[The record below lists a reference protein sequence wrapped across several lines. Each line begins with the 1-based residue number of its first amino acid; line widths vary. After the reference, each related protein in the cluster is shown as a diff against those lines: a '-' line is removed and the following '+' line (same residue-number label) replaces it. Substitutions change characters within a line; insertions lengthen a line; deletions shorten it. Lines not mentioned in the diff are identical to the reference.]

1 MAKKIM
7 VDGNTAAAQI
17 AFACSEVAA
26 IYPITPSS
34 PMAETCDELASACK
48 TNIWGTVPSIVEMES
63 EGGAAGAVHG
73 SLTTGS
79 LTTTFTASQGLLLM
93 IPNMYKIAGELCPTV
108 FHVSA
113 RSLACQGLCIFG
125 DQGDVMACRQ
135 TGFAMLCSNS
145 VQEAHDMA
153 MVAHA
158 STLEAKVPFMHFFDG
173 FRTSHEVQKIEEIPT
188 DVIRE
193 MIDDKYVEDFRKRA
207 LDPEHPTMRGTAQ
220 NPDINFQGR
229 ESCEKYYQATPAIVQ
244 KYMDKLAKLTG
255 RAYKLYDYVGAP
267 DAEYV
272 AIAMGSGCD
281 TLHETV
287 DALVKEGKKVG
298 LVKVHL
304 YRPFSMKDF
313 VQAIPATVKV
323 ITVLDRTKEPGAIG
337 DPLYL
342 DACAAIGQAK
352 QQGLVTF
359 AYPKILAGRYGIGS
373 KDFTPNMCANIY
385 ANMASAQPK
394 DRFVVGIVDDGTPT
408 AQYILGDE
416 SFVVPKGD
424 RKECM
429 FWGLGADGTVGAN
442 KNSIKIIG
450 NYTEN
455 YAQGYFE
462 YDSKKSGGVTI
473 SHLRFGSD
481 MIRSP
486 YFINTADFT
495 ACHCFPY
502 LEKYDMLKAAKPG
515 SVFLLAS
522 PYSAAEIWDH
532 MPDEVEQTIIDKK
545 IKFYVINAA
554 KIALENGMGTRTNTV
569 LQTAFFKLSG
579 ITLKK
584 ADGTVLDPIQ
594 VLKDYAEKAYAKK
607 GMDVVEMN
615 WKCIEAAANAIE
627 EVKYPATVAGKAK
640 MPATVAAEAPDFI
653 KNVTA
658 KMIAQKGNELP
669 VSAIPDDGTWPT
681 ATTQWEKRN
690 VAAFIPQWDPTACI
704 QCANCTAICSHAAIR
719 IKVYNESALAGAPA
733 AFKSADAKTP
743 KIKAL
748 GAKVTVQVAP
758 EDCMGCELCVVQC
771 PMSKPKAVKQ
781 ADGSVKMEP
790 NPKPALKMV
799 PQIPLRQQ
807 EAANWKH
814 FLSIPDVDP
823 AKLDTKILLDVQLKR
838 PLFEFSGACAGCGE
852 TPYVK
857 LLTQLC
863 GDRLLIANATG
874 CSSIYGGNLPTTPYC
889 QRADGRGPAW
899 SNSLFED
906 NAQFGMGMRVSSD
919 KLQAYAFELVAKA
932 LANEK
937 TPAEMKACLEKIQK
951 VDQFDTKG
959 AGVEEM
965 RALVAELK
973 GYCAAGKAAGCSTCA
988 QLLAVADNLVRKSV
1002 WVLGGDG
1009 WAYDIGYGGLDHVL
1023 ASGKN
1028 IKILVMDTEVYS
1040 NTGGQASKATPTGA
1054 IAKFAA
1060 SGKVQSKKNL
1070 GLMQMQYKNVYI
1082 AYVSMGTNPA
1092 ATVKAFNEAEN
1103 YNGPALII
1111 AYAHCIEQ
1119 GLATKTGPAHQKAA
1133 VESVHFP
1140 LWRYNPEAA
1149 GKKITIDSQDKSDTV
1164 SFAKNAVSKELGENR
1179 FKQLIK
1185 KVGEEKAMAML
1196 QKSEEGF
1203 KENYQLIKKLAE
1215 IS

>member
-34 PMAETCDELASACK
+34 PMAETCDELAAHAK
-48 TNIWGTVPSIVEMES
+48 TNIWGTIPSIVEMES

-93 IPNMYKIAGELCPTV
+93 IPNMYKIAGELVPAV

-158 STLEAKVPFMHFFDG
+158 STLEAKVPFLHFFDG
-173 FRTSHEVQKIEEIPT
+173 FRTSHEVQKIDEIPQ
-188 DVIRE
+188 DVIRQ
-193 MIDDKYVEDFRKRA
+193 MINDDYVADFRARA
-207 LDPEHPTMRGTAQ
+207 LNPEHPTMRGTAQ

-229 ESCEKYYQATPAIVQ
+229 ESSNKYYEATPAIVQ
-244 KYMDKLAKLTG
+244 KYMDKLAELTG

-267 DAEYV
+267 DAEYITV
-272 AIAMGSGCD
+272 AMGSGCE

-298 LVKVHL
+298 LLKVHL

-313 VQAIPATVKV
+313 VKAIPASVKC

-342 DACAAIGQAK
+342 DVCAAIGQ
-352 QQGLVTF
+352 GLQDGVISF
-359 AYPKILAGRYGIGS
+359 KYPKILAGRYGIGS
-373 KDFTPNMCANIY
+373 KDFTPQLCKAIYDNMLKDKPMDHY
-385 ANMASAQPK
+385 AA
-394 DRFVVGIVDDGTPT
+394 GIVDDITGRYLL
-408 AQYILGDE
+408 ADD
-416 SFVVPKGD
+416 SFVVPTGD

-450 NYTEN
+450 NYTDN

-462 YDSKKSGGVTI
+462 YDSKKSGGLTI

-481 MIRSP
+481 VIRSP
-486 YFINTADFT
+486 YFCNKADFT

-502 LEKYDMLKAAKPG
+502 LEKYDMLKAAKKG
-515 SVFLLAS
+515 STFLLAS

-532 MPDEVEQTIIDKK
+532 MPDEVEQAIIDKQL
-545 IKFYVINAA
+545 KFFVINAA

-579 ITLKK
+579 ILPE
-584 ADGTVLDPIQ
+584 AEAIQ
-594 VLKDYAEKAYAKK
+594 KLKDYAEKSYAKK
-607 GMDVVEMN
+607 GMDVVEKN
-615 WKCIEAAANAIE
+615 WKCIDAAASAIE
-627 EVKYPATVAGKAK
+627 EVKYPAAPAGKLRQ
-640 MPATVAAEAPDFI
+640 PAAVAAEAPEFI
-653 KNVTA
+653 QKVTA
-658 KMIAQKGNELP
+658 KMIAQKGNDLP

-690 VAAFIPQWDPTACI
+690 VAAFIPQWDPSACI
-704 QCANCTAICSHAAIR
+704 QCGQCSAICSHAAIR
-719 IKVYNESALAGAPA
+719 MKVYGAGELANAPET
-733 AFKSADAKTP
+733 FKSADAKTP
-743 KIKAL
+743 KLKAL
-748 GAKVTVQVAP
+748 GEKVTVQVAP
-758 EDCMGCELCVVQC
+758 EDCMGCELCVVKC
-771 PMSKPKAVKQ
+771 PMAAK
-781 ADGSVKMEP
+781 G
-790 NPKPALKMV
+790 ALKMV
-799 PQIPLRQQ
+799 EQIPLRQS
-807 EAANWKH
+807 EAANWKF
-814 FLSIPDVDP
+814 FLDLPEVDP
-823 AKLDTKILLDVQLKR
+823 AKLDTKLLLDSQLKR

-857 LLTQLC
+857 LLTQIC
-863 GDRLLIANATG
+863 GDRLLIANATD

-889 QRADGRGPAW
+889 QRKDGKGPAW

-906 NAQFGMGMRVSSD
+906 NAQFGLGMRVSSD
-919 KLQAYAFELVAKA
+919 KLMQYAFELVDKV

-937 TPAEMKACLEKIQK
+937 APAEVKAVCEKIK
-951 VDQFDTKG
+951 SIDQFDEKG
-959 AGVEEM
+959 QGVEAM
-965 RALVAELK
+965 RAAVAELK
-973 GYCAAGKAAGCSTCA
+973 KLIGGCSCGCPTA
-988 QLLAVADNLVRKSV
+988 KALLAVADNLVRKSV
-1002 WVLGGDG
+1002 WILGGDG

-1040 NTGGQASKATPTGA
+1040 NTGGQASKSTPTGA

-1060 SGKVQSKKNL
+1060 AGKVQAKKNL
-1070 GLMQMQYKNVYI
+1070 GLMQMQYKNVYV
-1082 AYVSMGTNPA
+1082 AYVSMGANPA

-1103 YNGPALII
+1103 YDGPALII

-1119 GLATKTGPAHQKAA
+1119 GLATKTGPAHQQAA
-1133 VESVHFP
+1133 VDSVHFP
-1140 LWRYNPEAA
+1140 LWRYNPTLAE
-1149 GKKITIDSQDKSDTV
+1149 KKLTIDSADKSDKV
-1164 SFAKNAVSKELGENR
+1164 SFADAALSKELGENR
-1179 FKQLIK
+1179 FKQLVKIL
-1185 KVGEEKAMAML
+1185 GEENARAML
-1196 QKSEEGF
+1196 KKAEDGF
-1203 KENYQLIKKLAE
+1203 KDNYALLKKLSE
-1215 IS
+1215 M

>member
-34 PMAETCDELASACK
+34 PMAETCDELASMCK
-48 TNIWGTVPSIVEMES
+48 TNIWGSIPSIVEMES

-73 SLTTGS
+73 ALTTGS

-93 IPNMYKIAGELCPTV
+93 IPNMYKIAGELTPSV

-113 RSLACQGLCIFG
+113 RSLASNSLCIFG

-135 TGFAMLCSNS
+135 TGFAMLASNS

-158 STLEAKVPFMHFFDG
+158 ATLKSKVPFLHFFDG

-188 DVIRE
+188 DVIRQ
-193 MIDDKYVEDFRKRA
+193 MIDEEYVEDFRKRA
-207 LDPEHPTMRGTAQ
+207 LDPEHPTMRGTAS
-220 NPDINFQGR
+220 NPDVTFQLR
-229 ESCEKYYQATPAIVQ
+229 EVCNKYYDATPAIVQ
-244 KYMDKLAKLTG
+244 EYMDRLAKLTG

-272 AIAMGSGCD
+272 VVAMGSGCD

-313 VQAIPATVKV
+313 VGAFPATTKV
-323 ITVLDRTKEPGAIG
+323 VTVLDRVKEPGAIG

-342 DACAAIGQAK
+342 DVVAAFRQAK
-352 QQGLVTF
+352 QGGVSQFPNCPPVVV
-359 AYPKILAGRYGIGS
+359 AGRYGIGS
-373 KDFTPNMCANIY
+373 KDFTPQMCANVY
-385 ANMASAQPK
+385 ANMTKEKPM
-394 DRFVVGIVDDGTPT
+394 DGFVVGIVDDLTGR
-408 AQYILGDE
+408 YILGDDG
-416 SFVVPKGD
+416 FVVPKGD

-455 YAQGYFE
+455 FAQGYFE

-486 YFINTADFT
+486 YFINSADFT

-522 PYSAAEIWDH
+522 PYTAAEIWDH
-532 MPDEVEQTIIDKK
+532 MPDEVEEAIIAKQL
-545 IKFYVINAA
+545 KFYVIDAA
-554 KIALENGMGTRTNTV
+554 KIARENGMGTRTNTV

-579 ITLKK
+579 IKLAK
-584 ADGTVLDPIQ
+584 ADGTELDPIQ
-594 VLKDYAEKAYAKK
+594 VLKDYAEKAYSKK
-607 GMDVVEMN
+607 GQDVVEMN
-615 WKCIEAAANAIE
+615 WKCIEAASAAIE
-627 EVKYPATVAGKAK
+627 EVKYPSTPAGKLK
-640 MPATVAAEAPDFI
+640 MPATVAAEAPDFV
-653 KNVTA
+653 KNVSS
-658 KMIAQKGNELP
+658 KMIAQKGDTLKVSELP
-669 VSAIPDDGTWPT
+669 VDGTWPT

-690 VAAFIPQWDPTACI
+690 VAAFIPAWDPTKCI
-704 QCANCTAICSHAAIR
+704 QCGQCSIICPHAAIR
-719 IKVYNESALAGAPA
+719 MKVYDADKLAGAPET
-733 AFKSADAKTP
+733 FKCADAKTP
-743 KIKAL
+743 KMKAL

-758 EDCMGCELCVVQC
+758 EDCMGCKLCVVQC
-771 PMSKPKAVKQ
+771 PMSQEKFKDA
-781 ADGSVKMEP
+781 
-790 NPKPALKMV
+790 PALKMV
-799 PQIPLRQQ
+799 EQIPLRKP
-807 EAANWKH
+807 EAANWKF
-814 FLSIPDVDP
+814 FLGIPDVDP
-823 AKLDTKILLDVQLKR
+823 AKLDTKQVLDSQLKR

-857 LLTQLC
+857 LLTQIC
-863 GDRLLIANATG
+863 GDRLIVANATG

-906 NAQFGMGMRVSSD
+906 NAQFGMGMRVSAD
-919 KLQAYAFELVAKA
+919 KLYGFAMELVDKVLAKEDA
-932 LANEK
+932 PQAIKDVLTKIKSIDQYDEK
-937 TPAEMKACLEKIQK
+937 GQ
-951 VDQFDTKG
+951 
-959 AGVEEM
+959 GVEQM
-965 RALVAELK
+965 RAAVAELK
-973 GYCAAGKAAGCSTCA
+973 AALGGCECKCPTGR

-1002 WVLGGDG
+1002 WILGGDG

-1028 IKILVMDTEVYS
+1028 VKILVMDTEVYS
-1040 NTGGQASKATPTGA
+1040 NTGGQASKSTPIGA

-1060 SGKVQSKKNL
+1060 SGKQQAKKNL
-1070 GLMQMQYKNVYI
+1070 GLMQMQYKNVYV
-1082 AYVSMGTNPA
+1082 AYVSMGANPA

-1103 YNGPALII
+1103 YNGPAIII

-1119 GLATKTGPAHQKAA
+1119 GLNTATGPAHQKAA
-1133 VESVHFP
+1133 VDSVHFP
-1140 LWRYNPEAA
+1140 LWRYNPDVAA
-1149 GKKITIDSQDKSDTV
+1149 QGKNGLTLDSKDKSDTV
-1164 SFAKNAVSKELGENR
+1164 SFAERALSKDCGENR
-1179 FKQLIK
+1179 FKQLVK
-1185 KVGEEKAMAML
+1185 KVGAEKAEEML
-1196 QKSEEGF
+1196 KRAETGF
-1203 KENYQLIKKLAE
+1203 KENYKLLTELAALPQM
-1215 IS
+1215 

>member
-34 PMAETCDELASACK
+34 PMAETCDELASMCK
-48 TNIWGTVPSIVEMES
+48 TNIWGSIPSIVEMES

-93 IPNMYKIAGELCPTV
+93 IPNMYKIAGELCPSV

-113 RSLACQGLCIFG
+113 RSLASNSLCIFG

-135 TGFAMLCSNS
+135 TGFAMLASNS

-158 STLEAKVPFMHFFDG
+158 ATLKSKVPFLHFFDG
-173 FRTSHEVQKIEEIPT
+173 FRTSHEVQKIDEIPQ
-188 DVIRE
+188 DVIRQ
-193 MIDDKYVEDFRKRA
+193 MIDEEYVEDFRRRA
-207 LDPEHPTMRGTAQ
+207 LDPEHPTMRGTAS
-220 NPDINFQGR
+220 NPDVTFQLR
-229 ESCEKYYQATPAIVQ
+229 EVCNKYYDATPAIVQ
-244 KYMDKLAKLTG
+244 EYMDRLAKLTG
-255 RAYKLYDYVGAP
+255 RAYKLYDYVGAK

-272 AIAMGSGCD
+272 VVAMGSGCD

-298 LVKVHL
+298 LLKVHL
-304 YRPFSMKDF
+304 YRPFSMVDF
-313 VQAIPATVKV
+313 VKALPATVKV
-323 ITVLDRTKEPGAIG
+323 VTVLDRVKEPGAIG

-342 DACAAIGQAK
+342 DVAAAIGQ
-352 QQGLVTF
+352 GLQDGVVSF
-359 AYPKILAGRYGIGS
+359 KYPKILAGRYGIGS
-373 KDFTPNMCANIY
+373 KDFTPQMCANVF
-385 ANMASAQPK
+385 ANMAK
-394 DRFVVGIVDDGTPT
+394 DKPMDHFCVGIVDDVTNR
-408 AQYILGDE
+408 YILGDDG
-416 SFVVPKGD
+416 FVVPKGD

-486 YFINTADFT
+486 YFINSADFT

-522 PYSAAEIWDH
+522 PYTAAEVWDH
-532 MPDEVEQTIIDKK
+532 MPDEVEQAIIDKK
-545 IKFYVINAA
+545 LKFYVIDAA
-554 KIALENGMGTRTNTV
+554 KIARENGMGTRTNTV

-594 VLKDYAEKAYAKK
+594 VLKDYAEKAYSKK
-607 GMDVVEMN
+607 GQEVVEMN
-615 WKCIEAAANAIE
+615 WKCIEAASAAIE
-627 EVKYPATVAGKAK
+627 EVKYPATPAGKLK
-640 MPATVAAEAPDFI
+640 MPAAVPADAPEFV
-653 KNVTA
+653 KKVSA
-658 KMIAQKGNELP
+658 KMIAQKGDTLKVSELP
-669 VSAIPDDGTWPT
+669 VDGTWPT

-690 VAAFIPQWDPTACI
+690 VAAFIPQWDPAACI
-704 QCANCTAICSHAAIR
+704 QCGNCLAICSHAAIR
-719 IKVYNESALAGAPA
+719 MKVYNDGDLAGAPA
-733 AFKSADAKTP
+733 TFKSAEA
-743 KIKAL
+743 KAL
-748 GAKVTVQVAP
+748 TKGFGSKVTIQVAP

-771 PMSKPKAVKQ
+771 PMKAK
-781 ADGSVKMEP
+781 G
-790 NPKPALKMV
+790 ALKMV
-799 PQIPLRQQ
+799 EQIPLRKT
-807 EAANWKH
+807 EAENWKF
-814 FLSIPDVDP
+814 FLGLPEVDP
-823 AKLDTKILLDVQLKR
+823 AKLDTRKLLDSQLKR

-857 LLTQLC
+857 LLTQIC

-906 NAQFGMGMRVSSD
+906 NAQFGLGMRVSAD
-919 KLQAYAFELVAKA
+919 KLYGFAMELVDKVIAH
-932 LANEK
+932 EK
-937 TPAEMKACLEKIQK
+937 TPAEMKALCEKIKAVNQY
-951 VDQFDTKG
+951 DEKG
-959 AGVEEM
+959 QGVEEM
-965 RALVAELK
+965 RALVKELK
-973 GYCAAGKAAGCSTCA
+973 KGCEAGKANGCPICA

-1060 SGKVQSKKNL
+1060 SGKVQAKKNL
-1070 GLMQMQYKNVYI
+1070 GLMQMQYKNVYV

-1103 YNGPALII
+1103 YNGPAIII

-1119 GLATKTGPAHQKAA
+1119 GLLTKTGPAHQKAA

-1140 LWRYNPEAA
+1140 LWTYNPTT
-1149 GKKITIDSQDKSDTV
+1149 GKVKLDSADKSDTV

-1185 KVGEEKAMAML
+1185 KIGQEKAMAML
-1196 QKSEEGF
+1196 EKSEQGF
-1203 KENYQLIKKLAE
+1203 KENYALLKKLSE
-1215 IS
+1215 M

>member
-34 PMAETCDELASACK
+34 PMAETCDELASMCK
-48 TNIWGTVPSIVEMES
+48 TNIWGSVPSIVEMES

-93 IPNMYKIAGELCPTV
+93 IPNMYKIAGELAPTV

-113 RSLACQGLCIFG
+113 RSLASNSLCIFG

-135 TGFAMLCSNS
+135 TGFAMLASNS

-158 STLEAKVPFMHFFDG
+158 ATLKSKVPFLHFFDG
-173 FRTSHEVQKIEEIPT
+173 FRTSHEVQKIEEIPQ
-188 DVIRE
+188 DVIRQ
-193 MIDDKYVEDFRKRA
+193 MIDEEYVEDFRKRA
-207 LDPEHPTMRGTAQ
+207 LDPEHPTMRGTAS
-220 NPDINFQGR
+220 NPDVTFQLR
-229 ESCEKYYQATPAIVQ
+229 EVCNKYYEATPAIVQ
-244 KYMDKLAKLTG
+244 EYMDRLAKLTG
-255 RAYKLYDYVGAP
+255 RAYKLYDYVGAA

-272 AIAMGSGCD
+272 VVAMGSGCD

-298 LVKVHL
+298 LLKVHL
-304 YRPFSMKDF
+304 YRPFSMVDF
-313 VQAIPATVKV
+313 VKALPATVKV
-323 ITVLDRTKEPGAIG
+323 VTVLDRVKEPGALG

-342 DACAAIGQAK
+342 DVAAAIGQ
-352 QQGLVTF
+352 GLQDGVVAF
-359 AYPKILAGRYGIGS
+359 KYPKILAGRYGIGS
-373 KDFTPNMCANIY
+373 KDFTPQMCANVF
-385 ANMASAQPK
+385 ANMAKEKPLDK
-394 DRFVVGIVDDGTPT
+394 FVVGIVDDVSGR
-408 AQYILGDE
+408 YILGDE
-416 SFVVPKGD
+416 NFVVPKGD

-486 YFINTADFT
+486 YFINSADFT

-522 PYSAAEIWDH
+522 PYTAAEIWDH
-532 MPDEVEQTIIDKK
+532 MPDEVEQAIIDKK
-545 IKFYVINAA
+545 LKFYVIDAA
-554 KIALENGMGTRTNTV
+554 KIARENGMGTRTNTV

-579 ITLKK
+579 IKLAK
-584 ADGTVLDPIQ
+584 ADGTELDPIQ
-594 VLKDYAEKAYAKK
+594 VLKDYAEKAYSKK
-607 GMDVVEMN
+607 GQEVVEMN
-615 WKCIEAAANAIE
+615 WKCIEAASAAIE
-627 EVKYPATVAGKAK
+627 EVKYPAAPAGKLK
-640 MPATVAAEAPDFI
+640 MPPVVAADAPEFV
-653 KNVTA
+653 KNVTS
-658 KMIAQKGNELP
+658 KMIAQKGDTLKVSEL
-669 VSAIPDDGTWPT
+669 PDDGTWPT

-690 VAAFIPQWDPTACI
+690 VAAFIPEWDPSVCI
-704 QCANCTAICSHAAIR
+704 QCGQCSAICPHAAIR
-719 IKVYNESALAGAPA
+719 MKVYDGDKLAGAPA
-733 AFKSADAKTP
+733 TFKSADAKTP
-743 KIKAL
+743 KMKAL
-748 GAKVTVQVAP
+748 GSKVTVQCAP

-771 PMSKPKAVKQ
+771 PMKAK
-781 ADGSVKMEP
+781 G
-790 NPKPALKMV
+790 ALKMV
-799 PQIPLRQQ
+799 PQIPLRKT
-807 EAANWKH
+807 EAENWKF
-814 FLSIPDVDP
+814 FLDLPDVDP
-823 AKLDTKILLDVQLKR
+823 AKLDTKQLLDSQLKR

-857 LLTQLC
+857 LLTQIC
-863 GDRLLIANATG
+863 GDRLLVANATG

-889 QRADGRGPAW
+889 QRKDGKGPAW

-906 NAQFGMGMRVSSD
+906 NAQFGLGMRVSAD
-919 KLQAYAFELVAKA
+919 KLYGFAMELVDKVIA
-932 LANEK
+932 ANK
-937 TPAEMKACLEKIQK
+937 NAEVVRICEAIKK
-951 VDQFDTKG
+951 VDQYDAKG
-959 AGVEEM
+959 QGVEEM
-965 RALVAELK
+965 RKLVAELK
-973 GYCAAGKAAGCSTCA
+973 AAMAKCEGGACCAIGK
-988 QLLAVADNLVRKSV
+988 QLLSVADNLVRKSV
-1002 WVLGGDG
+1002 WILGGDG

-1028 IKILVMDTEVYS
+1028 VKILVMDTEVYS

-1060 SGKVQSKKNL
+1060 SGKVQAKKNL
-1070 GLMQMQYKNVYI
+1070 GLMQMQYKNVYV
-1082 AYVSMGTNPA
+1082 AYVSMGANPA

-1103 YNGPALII
+1103 YNGPAIII

-1119 GLATKTGPAHQKAA
+1119 GLLTKTGPAHQKAA

-1140 LWRYNPEAA
+1140 LWRYNPAA
-1149 GKKITIDSQDKSDTV
+1149 EGKKLTLDSADKSDTV

-1179 FKQLIK
+1179 FKQLVK

-1196 QKSEEGF
+1196 EKAEEGF
-1203 KENYQLIKKLAE
+1203 KENYALLKKLAE
-1215 IS
+1215 M

>member
-34 PMAETCDELASACK
+34 PMAETCDELASARK

-73 SLTTGS
+73 ALSTGS

-93 IPNMYKIAGELCPTV
+93 IPNMYKIAGEMTPTV

-145 VQEAHDMA
+145 VQEVHDMA

-173 FRTSHEVQKIEEIPT
+173 FRTSHEVQKIDEIPAET
-188 DVIRE
+188 IRE

-229 ESCEKYYQATPAIVQ
+229 ETCEKYYEATPAIVQ

-281 TLHETV
+281 TLHEAV
-287 DALVKEGKKVG
+287 DGLVKLGKKVG

-304 YRPFSMKDF
+304 YRPFSMVDF
-313 VQAIPATVKV
+313 VKAIPETVKV

-342 DACAAIGQAK
+342 DVCAAIGQAK
-352 QQGLVTF
+352 QKGVVKF
-359 AYPKILAGRYGIGS
+359 AYPKVLAGRYGIGS
-373 KDFTPNMCANIY
+373 KDFTPQMCANIY
-385 ANMASAQPK
+385 ANMEAAQPK
-394 DRFVVGIVDDGTPT
+394 DRFVVGIVDDVNNH
-408 AQYILGDE
+408 QYILGD
-416 SFVVPKGD
+416 SDFVVPAGD

-473 SHLRFGSD
+473 SHLRFGSEL
-481 MIRSP
+481 IRSP
-486 YFINTADFT
+486 YFINSADFT

-532 MPDEVEQTIIDKK
+532 MPDEVEQAIIDKK
-545 IKFYVINAA
+545 IKFFVIDAA
-554 KIALENGMGTRTNTV
+554 KIARENGMGTRTNTV

-594 VLKDYAEKAYAKK
+594 VLKDYATKAYSKK
-607 GMDVVEMN
+607 GEEVVAMN
-615 WKCIEAAANAIE
+615 HKCIEAASAAIE
-627 EVKYPATVAGKAK
+627 EVKYPSAPAGKLK
-640 MPATVAAEAPDFI
+640 MPAAVPAEAPEFI
-653 KNVTA
+653 QKVTA

-681 ATTQWEKRN
+681 ATTRWEKRN

-704 QCANCTAICSHAAIR
+704 QCGNCLAICSHAAIR
-719 IKVYNESALAGAPA
+719 MKVYNDADLAGAPA
-733 AFKSADAKTP
+733 TFKSAPAG
-743 KIKAL
+743 AL
-748 GAKVTVQVAP
+748 TKKFGTKVTIQVAP

-771 PMSKPKAVKQ
+771 PMKAK
-781 ADGSVKMEP
+781 G
-790 NPKPALKMV
+790 ALKMV
-799 PQIPLRQQ
+799 DQIPLRKP
-807 EAANWKH
+807 EAENWKF
-814 FLSIPDVDP
+814 FLNLPEVD
-823 AKLDTKILLDVQLKR
+823 ATKLDTTKLIESQLKQ

-857 LLTQLC
+857 LLTQIC
-863 GDRLLIANATG
+863 GDRLLVANATG

-889 QRADGRGPAW
+889 QRKDGKGPAW

-906 NAQFGMGMRVSSD
+906 NAQYGYGMRVSAD
-919 KLQAYAFELVAKA
+919 KLQGYAFELLDKVIASEQASAELKA
-932 LANEK
+932 TCEAIK
-937 TPAEMKACLEKIQK
+937 K
-951 VDQFDTKG
+951 VDQFDKQG
-959 AGVEEM
+959 KGVEEV
-965 RALVAELK
+965 RALVATLK
-973 GYCAAGKAAGCSTCA
+973 AQLKPGVDAGCPTCRA
-988 QLLAVADNLVRKSV
+988 LLGVADNLVRKSV
-1002 WVLGGDG
+1002 WILGGDG

-1028 IKILVMDTEVYS
+1028 VKIIVMDTEVYS
-1040 NTGGQASKATPTGA
+1040 NTGGQASKSTPTGA

-1060 SGKVQSKKNL
+1060 AGKVQAKKNL

-1082 AYVSMGTNPA
+1082 AYVSMGTNPT

-1149 GKKITIDSQDKSDTV
+1149 EKKLTLDSADKSATV

-1185 KVGEEKAMAML
+1185 KIGEEQAMAML

-1203 KENYQLIKKLAE
+1203 KENYQLIKKLSE
-1215 IS
+1215 M

>member
-48 TNIWGTVPSIVEMES
+48 TNIWGSIPSIVEMES

-93 IPNMYKIAGELCPTV
+93 IPNMYKIAGELAPTV

-135 TGFAMLCSNS
+135 TGFAMLASNS

-158 STLEAKVPFMHFFDG
+158 STLEAKVPFLHFFDG
-173 FRTSHEVQKIEEIPT
+173 FRTSHEVQKIDEIPT
-188 DVIRE
+188 EVIRE
-193 MIDDKYVEDFRKRA
+193 MIDDRFVEDFRRRA

-313 VQAIPATVKV
+313 VGAIPATVKC

-342 DACAAIGQAK
+342 DVCAAIGQAK
-352 QQGLVTF
+352 QEGVISY
-359 AYPKILAGRYGIGS
+359 AYPKVLAGRYGIGS
-373 KDFTPNMCANIY
+373 KDFTPQMCANIF
-385 ANMASAQPK
+385 ANMAAEKPL
-394 DRFVVGIVDDGTPT
+394 DHYVVGIVDDVMNR
-408 AQYILGDE
+408 YILGDE
-416 SFVVPKGD
+416 NFVVPKGD

-473 SHLRFGSD
+473 SHLRFGSE

-486 YFINTADFT
+486 YFINSADFT

-522 PYSAAEIWDH
+522 PYSAAEVWNH
-532 MPDEVEQTIIDKK
+532 MPDEVEQAIIDKK
-545 IKFYVINAA
+545 IRFYVIDAA
-554 KIALENGMGTRTNTV
+554 KIARENGMGTRTNTV

-594 VLKDYAEKAYAKK
+594 VLKDYAEKAYSKK
-607 GMDVVEMN
+607 GQEVVEMN
-615 WKCIEAAANAIE
+615 WKCIEAASAAIE
-627 EVKYPATVAGKAK
+627 EVTYPAAPAGKAK
-640 MPATVAAEAPDFI
+640 MPPAVPAEAPEFI
-653 KNVTA
+653 QKVSA

-704 QCANCTAICSHAAIR
+704 QCGNCLAICSHAAIR
-719 IKVYNESALAGAPA
+719 MKVYPAAALAGAPA
-733 AFKSADAKTP
+733 TFKSVDAGKLTQ
-743 KIKAL
+743 KF
-748 GAKVTVQVAP
+748 GEKVTIQVAP

-771 PMSKPKAVKQ
+771 PMKAK
-781 ADGSVKMEP
+781 G
-790 NPKPALKMV
+790 ALKMV
-799 PQIPLRQQ
+799 EQIPLRET
-807 EAANWKH
+807 EAANWKF
-814 FLSIPDVDP
+814 FLSLPEVDT
-823 AKLDTKILLDVQLKR
+823 AKLDTKKLLDSQLKR

-857 LLTQLC
+857 LLTQIC

-889 QRADGRGPAW
+889 QRTDGKGPAW

-906 NAQFGMGMRVSSD
+906 NAQFGMGMRVSAD
-919 KLQAYAFELVAKA
+919 KLHGYAMELVGKA
-932 LANEK
+932 LASDK
-937 TPAEMKACLEKIQK
+937 TPADMKACLEKIK
-951 VDQFDTKG
+951 AVDQFDEKG
-959 AGVEEM
+959 QGVEQM
-965 RALVAELK
+965 RALVKELK
-973 GYCAAGKAAGCSTCA
+973 GFCEAGKAAGCATCA

-1002 WVLGGDG
+1002 WILGGDG

-1028 IKILVMDTEVYS
+1028 VKILVMDTEVYS

-1060 SGKVQSKKNL
+1060 SGKAQPKKNL
-1070 GLMQMQYKNVYI
+1070 GLMQMQYKNVYV
-1082 AYVSMGTNPA
+1082 AYVSMGANPA

-1103 YNGPALII
+1103 YDGPALII

-1119 GLATKTGPAHQKAA
+1119 GLLTKTGPAHQKVA
-1133 VESVHFP
+1133 VDSVHFP
-1140 LWRYNPEAA
+1140 LWTYNPTT
-1149 GKKITIDSQDKSDTV
+1149 GKVKLDSADKSATV
-1164 SFAKNAVSKELGENR
+1164 SFAKDAVSKEFGENR

-1185 KVGEEKAMAML
+1185 KVGAEKATAML
-1196 QKSEEGF
+1196 EKAEEGF
-1203 KENYQLIKKLAE
+1203 KENYALLKKLSE
-1215 IS
+1215 M

>member
-34 PMAETCDELASACK
+34 PMAETCDELASMCK
-48 TNIWGTVPSIVEMES
+48 TNIWGSIPSIVEMES

-93 IPNMYKIAGELCPTV
+93 IPNMYKIAGELCPSV

-113 RSLACQGLCIFG
+113 RSLASNSLCIFG

-135 TGFAMLCSNS
+135 TGFAMLASNS

-158 STLEAKVPFMHFFDG
+158 ATLKSKIPFLHFFDG
-173 FRTSHEVQKIEEIPT
+173 FRTSHEVQKIDEIPQ
-188 DVIRE
+188 DVIRQ
-193 MIDDKYVEDFRKRA
+193 MIDEEYVEDFRRRA
-207 LDPEHPTMRGTAQ
+207 LDPEHPTMRGTAS
-220 NPDINFQGR
+220 NPDVTFQLR
-229 ESCEKYYQATPAIVQ
+229 EVCNKFYEATPAIVQ
-244 KYMDKLAKLTG
+244 EYMDRLAKLTG
-255 RAYKLYDYVGAP
+255 RAYKLYDYVGAK

-272 AIAMGSGCD
+272 VVAMGSGCD

-298 LVKVHL
+298 LLKVHL
-304 YRPFSMKDF
+304 YRPFSMVDF
-313 VQAIPATVKV
+313 VKALPATVKV
-323 ITVLDRTKEPGAIG
+323 VTVLDRVKEPGAIG

-342 DACAAIGQAK
+342 DVAAAIGQ
-352 QQGLVTF
+352 GLQDGVVSF
-359 AYPKILAGRYGIGS
+359 KYPKILAGRYGIGS
-373 KDFTPNMCANIY
+373 KDFTPQMCANVF
-385 ANMASAQPK
+385 ANMAK
-394 DRFVVGIVDDGTPT
+394 DKPMDHFCVGIVDDVTNR
-408 AQYILGDE
+408 YILGDDG
-416 SFVVPKGD
+416 FVVPKGD

-486 YFINTADFT
+486 YFINSADFT

-522 PYSAAEIWDH
+522 PYTAAEVWDH
-532 MPDEVEQTIIDKK
+532 MPDEVEQAIIDKK
-545 IKFYVINAA
+545 LKFYVIDAA
-554 KIALENGMGTRTNTV
+554 KIARENGMGTRTNTV

-594 VLKDYAEKAYAKK
+594 VLKDYAEKAYSKK
-607 GMDVVEMN
+607 GQEVVEMN
-615 WKCIEAAANAIE
+615 WKCIEAASAAIE
-627 EVKYPATVAGKAK
+627 EVKYPAAPAGKLK
-640 MPATVAAEAPDFI
+640 MPAAVPADAPEFV
-653 KNVTA
+653 KKVSA
-658 KMIAQKGNELP
+658 KMIAQKGDTLKVSELP
-669 VSAIPDDGTWPT
+669 VDGTWPT

-690 VAAFIPQWDPTACI
+690 VAAFIPQWDPAACI
-704 QCANCTAICSHAAIR
+704 QCGNCLAICSHAAIR
-719 IKVYNESALAGAPA
+719 MKVYNDGDLAGAPA
-733 AFKSADAKTP
+733 TFKSAEA
-743 KIKAL
+743 KAL
-748 GAKVTVQVAP
+748 TKGFGTKVTIQVAP

-771 PMSKPKAVKQ
+771 PMKAK
-781 ADGSVKMEP
+781 G
-790 NPKPALKMV
+790 ALKMV
-799 PQIPLRQQ
+799 EQIPLRKT
-807 EAANWKH
+807 EAENWKF
-814 FLSIPDVDP
+814 FLNLPEVDP
-823 AKLDTKILLDVQLKR
+823 AKLDTRKLLDSQLKR

-857 LLTQLC
+857 LLTQIC

-906 NAQFGMGMRVSSD
+906 NAQFGLGMRVSAD
-919 KLQAYAFELVAKA
+919 KLHGFAMELVDKVI
-932 LANEK
+932 ANEK
-937 TPAEMKACLEKIQK
+937 TPAEMKALCEKIK
-951 VDQFDTKG
+951 AVDQYDEKG
-959 AGVEEM
+959 QGVEQM
-965 RALVAELK
+965 RALVKDLK
-973 GYCAAGKAAGCSTCA
+973 KGCEAGKANGCPICA

-1060 SGKVQSKKNL
+1060 SGKVQAKKNL
-1070 GLMQMQYKNVYI
+1070 GLMQMQYKNVYV

-1103 YNGPALII
+1103 YNGPAIII

-1119 GLATKTGPAHQKAA
+1119 GLLTKTGPAHQKAA

-1140 LWRYNPEAA
+1140 LWTYNPTT
-1149 GKKITIDSQDKSDTV
+1149 GKVKLDSADKSDTV

-1185 KVGEEKAMAML
+1185 KIGEEKAMAML
-1196 QKSEEGF
+1196 EKSEQGF
-1203 KENYQLIKKLAE
+1203 KENYALLKKLSE
-1215 IS
+1215 M

>member
-34 PMAETCDELASACK
+34 PMAETCDELASMCK
-48 TNIWGTVPSIVEMES
+48 TNIWGSIPSIVEMES

-93 IPNMYKIAGELCPTV
+93 IPNMYKIAGELCPSV

-113 RSLACQGLCIFG
+113 RSLASNSLCIFG

-135 TGFAMLCSNS
+135 TGFAMLASNS

-158 STLEAKVPFMHFFDG
+158 ATLKSKVPFLHFFDG
-173 FRTSHEVQKIEEIPT
+173 FRTSHEVQKIDEIPQ
-188 DVIRE
+188 DVIRQ
-193 MIDDKYVEDFRKRA
+193 MIDEEYVEDFRRRA
-207 LDPEHPTMRGTAQ
+207 LDPEHPTMRGTAS
-220 NPDINFQGR
+220 NPDVTFQLR
-229 ESCEKYYQATPAIVQ
+229 EVCNKFYEATPAIVQ
-244 KYMDKLAKLTG
+244 EYMDRLAKLTG

-272 AIAMGSGCD
+272 VVAMGSGCD

-313 VQAIPATVKV
+313 VGAIPATAKV
-323 ITVLDRTKEPGAIG
+323 ITVLDRVKEPGAIG

-342 DACAAIGQAK
+342 DAVAALRQAK
-352 QQGLVTF
+352 QNGVSQF
-359 AYPKILAGRYGIGS
+359 AACPQVLAGRYGIGS
-373 KDFTPNMCANIY
+373 KDFTPQMCANIY
-385 ANMASAQPK
+385 ANMAAEKPM
-394 DRFVVGIVDDGTPT
+394 DGFVVGIVDDITNR
-408 AQYILGDE
+408 YILGDAG
-416 SFVVPKGD
+416 FVVPKGD

-455 YAQGYFE
+455 FAQGYFE

-486 YFINTADFT
+486 YFINSADFT

-522 PYSAAEIWDH
+522 PYTAAEVWDH
-532 MPDEVEQTIIDKK
+532 MPDEVEQAIIDKK
-545 IKFYVINAA
+545 LKFYVIDAA
-554 KIALENGMGTRTNTV
+554 KIARENGMGTRTNTV

-594 VLKDYAEKAYAKK
+594 VLKDYAEKAYSKK
-607 GMDVVEMN
+607 GQEVVEMN
-615 WKCIEAAANAIE
+615 WKCIEAASAAIE
-627 EVKYPATVAGKAK
+627 EVKYPAAPAGKLK
-640 MPATVAAEAPDFI
+640 MPAAVPADAPEFV
-653 KNVTA
+653 KNVSA
-658 KMIAQKGNELP
+658 KMIAQKGDTLKVSELP
-669 VSAIPDDGTWPT
+669 VDGTWPT

-690 VAAFIPQWDPTACI
+690 VAAFIPQWDPAACI
-704 QCANCTAICSHAAIR
+704 QCGNCLAICSHAAIR
-719 IKVYNESALAGAPA
+719 MKVYNDGDLAGAPA
-733 AFKSADAKTP
+733 TFKSAEA
-743 KIKAL
+743 KAL
-748 GAKVTVQVAP
+748 TKGFGSKVTIQVAP

-771 PMSKPKAVKQ
+771 PMKAK
-781 ADGSVKMEP
+781 G
-790 NPKPALKMV
+790 ALKMV
-799 PQIPLRQQ
+799 EQIPLRKT
-807 EAANWKH
+807 EAENWKF
-814 FLSIPDVDP
+814 FLNLPEVDP
-823 AKLDTKILLDVQLKR
+823 AKLDTRKLLDSQLKR

-857 LLTQLC
+857 LLTQIC

-906 NAQFGMGMRVSSD
+906 NAQFGLGMRVSAD
-919 KLQAYAFELVAKA
+919 KLHGFAMELVDKVIAH
-932 LANEK
+932 EK
-937 TPAEMKACLEKIQK
+937 TPAEMKALCEKIKAVNQY
-951 VDQFDTKG
+951 DEKG
-959 AGVEEM
+959 QGVEEM
-965 RALVAELK
+965 RALVKDLK
-973 GYCAAGKAAGCSTCA
+973 KGCEAGKANGCPICA

-1060 SGKVQSKKNL
+1060 SGKVQAKKNL
-1070 GLMQMQYKNVYI
+1070 GLMQMQYKNVYV

-1103 YNGPALII
+1103 YNGPAIII

-1119 GLATKTGPAHQKAA
+1119 GLLTKTGPAHQKAA

-1140 LWRYNPEAA
+1140 LWRYNPVAE
-1149 GKKITIDSQDKSDTV
+1149 GKKLTLDSADKSDTV
-1164 SFAKNAVSKELGENR
+1164 SFAANAVSKELGENR
-1179 FKQLIK
+1179 FKQLVK
-1185 KVGEEKAMAML
+1185 KVGQDKAMEML
-1196 QKSEEGF
+1196 KGAEEGF
-1203 KENYQLIKKLAE
+1203 KENYALLKKLAE
-1215 IS
+1215 M

>member
-34 PMAETCDELASACK
+34 PMAETCDELASMCK
-48 TNIWGTVPSIVEMES
+48 TNIWGSIPSIVEMES

-73 SLTTGS
+73 ALTTGS

-93 IPNMYKIAGELCPTV
+93 IPNMYKIAGELTPSV

-113 RSLACQGLCIFG
+113 RSLASNSLCIFG

-135 TGFAMLCSNS
+135 TGFAMLASNS

-158 STLEAKVPFMHFFDG
+158 ATLKSKVPFLHFFDG

-188 DVIRE
+188 DVIRQ
-193 MIDDKYVEDFRKRA
+193 MIDEEYVEDFRKRA
-207 LDPEHPTMRGTAQ
+207 LDPEHPTMRGTAS
-220 NPDINFQGR
+220 NPDVTFQLR
-229 ESCEKYYQATPAIVQ
+229 EVCNKYYDATPAIVQ
-244 KYMDKLAKLTG
+244 EYMDRLAKLTG

-272 AIAMGSGCD
+272 VVAMGSGCD

-313 VQAIPATVKV
+313 VGAFPATTKV
-323 ITVLDRTKEPGAIG
+323 VTVLDRVKEPGAIG

-342 DACAAIGQAK
+342 DVVAAFRQAK
-352 QQGLVTF
+352 QGGVSQFPNCPPVVV
-359 AYPKILAGRYGIGS
+359 AGRYGIGS
-373 KDFTPNMCANIY
+373 KDFTPQMCANVY
-385 ANMASAQPK
+385 ANMTKEKPM
-394 DRFVVGIVDDGTPT
+394 DGFVVGIVDDLTGR
-408 AQYILGDE
+408 YILGDDG
-416 SFVVPKGD
+416 FVVPKGD

-455 YAQGYFE
+455 FAQGYFE

-486 YFINTADFT
+486 YFINSADFT

-502 LEKYDMLKAAKPG
+502 LEKYDMLKSAKPG

-522 PYSAAEIWDH
+522 PYTAAEIWDH
-532 MPDEVEQTIIDKK
+532 MPDEVEQAIIDKK
-545 IKFYVINAA
+545 LKFYVIDAA
-554 KIALENGMGTRTNTV
+554 RIARENGMGTRTNTV

-579 ITLKK
+579 IKLAK
-584 ADGTVLDPIQ
+584 ADGTELDPIQ
-594 VLKDYAEKAYAKK
+594 VLKDYAEKAYSKK
-607 GMDVVEMN
+607 GQEVVEMN
-615 WKCIEAAANAIE
+615 WKCIEAASAAIE
-627 EVKYPATVAGKAK
+627 EVKYPSAPAGKAK
-640 MPATVAAEAPDFI
+640 MPAAVPADAPDFV
-653 KNVTA
+653 KKVSA
-658 KMIAQKGNELP
+658 KMIAQKGDSLKVSELP
-669 VSAIPDDGTWPT
+669 VDGTWPT

-690 VAAFIPQWDPTACI
+690 VAAFIPQWDPAACI
-704 QCANCTAICSHAAIR
+704 QCGNCLAICSHAAIR
-719 IKVYNESALAGAPA
+719 MKVYNDGDLAGAPA
-733 AFKSADAKTP
+733 TFKSAEA
-743 KIKAL
+743 KAL
-748 GAKVTVQVAP
+748 TKGFGSKVTIQVAP

-771 PMSKPKAVKQ
+771 PMKAK
-781 ADGSVKMEP
+781 G
-790 NPKPALKMV
+790 ALKMV
-799 PQIPLRQQ
+799 EQIPLRKT
-807 EAANWKH
+807 EAENWKF
-814 FLSIPDVDP
+814 FLGLPEVDP
-823 AKLDTKILLDVQLKR
+823 AKLDTKKLLDSQLKR

-857 LLTQLC
+857 LLTQIC

-906 NAQFGMGMRVSSD
+906 NAQFGMGMRVSAD
-919 KLQAYAFELVAKA
+919 KLYGYAMELVDKVLAKEEA
-932 LANEK
+932 PAAIKDVLKKIKSIDQYDEK
-937 TPAEMKACLEKIQK
+937 GQ
-951 VDQFDTKG
+951 
-959 AGVEEM
+959 GVEQM
-965 RALVAELK
+965 RAAVKELK
-973 GYCAAGKAAGCSTCA
+973 AALGGNCCSGKEGVACTCPIGR

-1002 WVLGGDG
+1002 WILGGDG

-1028 IKILVMDTEVYS
+1028 VKILVMDTEVYS

-1060 SGKVQSKKNL
+1060 SGKVQAKKNL
-1070 GLMQMQYKNVYI
+1070 GLMQMQYKDVYV

-1103 YNGPALII
+1103 YNGPAIII

-1119 GLATKTGPAHQKAA
+1119 GLLTKTGPAHQKAA

-1140 LWRYNPEAA
+1140 LWRYNPAV
-1149 GKKITIDSQDKSDTV
+1149 GKIQLDSADKSDSV

-1179 FKQLIK
+1179 FKQLVK

-1196 QKSEEGF
+1196 EKSEQGF
-1203 KENYQLIKKLAE
+1203 KENYALLKKLSE
-1215 IS
+1215 M

>member
-34 PMAETCDELASACK
+34 PMAETCDELASMCK
-48 TNIWGTVPSIVEMES
+48 TNIWGSIPSIVEMES

-73 SLTTGS
+73 ALTTGS

-93 IPNMYKIAGELCPTV
+93 IPNMYKIAGELTPSV

-113 RSLACQGLCIFG
+113 RSLASNSLCIFG

-135 TGFAMLCSNS
+135 TGFAMLASNS

-158 STLEAKVPFMHFFDG
+158 ATLKSKVPFLHFFDG

-188 DVIRE
+188 DVIRQ
-193 MIDDKYVEDFRKRA
+193 MIDEEYVEDFRKRA
-207 LDPEHPTMRGTAQ
+207 LDPEHPTMRGTAS
-220 NPDINFQGR
+220 NPDVTFQLR
-229 ESCEKYYQATPAIVQ
+229 EVCNKYYDATPAIVQ
-244 KYMDKLAKLTG
+244 EYMDRLAKLTG

-272 AIAMGSGCD
+272 VVAMGSGCD

-313 VQAIPATVKV
+313 VGAFPATTKV
-323 ITVLDRTKEPGAIG
+323 VTVLDRVKEPGAIG

-342 DACAAIGQAK
+342 DVVAAFRQAK
-352 QQGLVTF
+352 QGGVSQFPNCPPVVV
-359 AYPKILAGRYGIGS
+359 AGRYGIGS
-373 KDFTPNMCANIY
+373 KDFTPQMCANVY
-385 ANMASAQPK
+385 ANMTKEKPM
-394 DRFVVGIVDDGTPT
+394 DGFVVGIVDDLTGR
-408 AQYILGDE
+408 YILGDD

-455 YAQGYFE
+455 FAQGYFE

-486 YFINTADFT
+486 YFINSADFT

-522 PYSAAEIWDH
+522 PYTAAEIWDH
-532 MPDEVEQTIIDKK
+532 MPDEVEEAIIAKQL
-545 IKFYVINAA
+545 KFYVIDAA
-554 KIALENGMGTRTNTV
+554 KIARENGMGTRTNTV

-579 ITLKK
+579 IKLAK
-584 ADGTVLDPIQ
+584 ADGTELDPIQ
-594 VLKDYAEKAYAKK
+594 VLKDYAEKAYSKK
-607 GMDVVEMN
+607 GQDVVEMN
-615 WKCIEAAANAIE
+615 WKCIEAASAAIE
-627 EVKYPATVAGKAK
+627 EVKYPSTPAGKLK
-640 MPATVAAEAPDFI
+640 MPATVAAEAPEFV
-653 KNVTA
+653 KNVSS
-658 KMIAQKGNELP
+658 KMIAQKGDTLKVSELP
-669 VSAIPDDGTWPT
+669 VDGTWPT

-690 VAAFIPQWDPTACI
+690 VAAFIPAWDPTKCI
-704 QCANCTAICSHAAIR
+704 QCGQCSIICPHAAIR
-719 IKVYNESALAGAPA
+719 MKVYDADKLAGAPET
-733 AFKSADAKTP
+733 FKCADAKTP
-743 KIKAL
+743 KMKAL

-758 EDCMGCELCVVQC
+758 EDCMGCKLCVVQC
-771 PMSKPKAVKQ
+771 PMSQEKFKDA
-781 ADGSVKMEP
+781 
-790 NPKPALKMV
+790 PALKMV
-799 PQIPLRQQ
+799 EQIPLRKP
-807 EAANWKH
+807 EAANWKF
-814 FLSIPDVDP
+814 FLGIPDVDP
-823 AKLDTKILLDVQLKR
+823 AKLDTKQVLDSQLKR

-857 LLTQLC
+857 LLTQIC
-863 GDRLLIANATG
+863 GDRLIIANATG

-906 NAQFGMGMRVSSD
+906 NAQFGMGMRVSAD
-919 KLQAYAFELVAKA
+919 KLYGFAMELVDKV
-932 LANEK
+932 LANEDAPQAIK
-937 TPAEMKACLEKIQK
+937 DVLTKIKSIDQYDEKGQ
-951 VDQFDTKG
+951 
-959 AGVEEM
+959 GVEQM
-965 RALVAELK
+965 RAAVAELK
-973 GYCAAGKAAGCSTCA
+973 AALGGCECKCPTGR

-1002 WVLGGDG
+1002 WILGGDG

-1028 IKILVMDTEVYS
+1028 VKILVMDTEVYS
-1040 NTGGQASKATPTGA
+1040 NTGGQASKSTPIGA

-1060 SGKVQSKKNL
+1060 SGKQQAKKNL
-1070 GLMQMQYKNVYI
+1070 GLMQMQYKNVYV
-1082 AYVSMGTNPA
+1082 AYVSMGANPA

-1103 YNGPALII
+1103 YNGPAIII

-1119 GLATKTGPAHQKAA
+1119 GLNTATGPAHQKAA
-1133 VESVHFP
+1133 VDSVHFP
-1140 LWRYNPEAA
+1140 LWRYNPDVAA
-1149 GKKITIDSQDKSDTV
+1149 QGKNGLTLDSKDKSDTV
-1164 SFAKNAVSKELGENR
+1164 SFAERALSKDCGENR
-1179 FKQLIK
+1179 FKQLVK
-1185 KVGEEKAMAML
+1185 KVGAEKAEEML
-1196 QKSEEGF
+1196 KRAETGF
-1203 KENYQLIKKLAE
+1203 KENYKLLTELAALPQM
-1215 IS
+1215 

>member
-48 TNIWGTVPSIVEMES
+48 TNIWGSIPSIVEMES

-93 IPNMYKIAGELCPTV
+93 IPNMYKIAGELAPTV

-135 TGFAMLCSNS
+135 TGFAMLASNS

-158 STLEAKVPFMHFFDG
+158 STLEAKVPFLHFFDG
-173 FRTSHEVQKIEEIPT
+173 FRTSHEVQKIDEIPT
-188 DVIRE
+188 EVIRE
-193 MIDDKYVEDFRKRA
+193 MIDDRFVEDFRRRA

-244 KYMDKLAKLTG
+244 KCMDKLAKLTG
-255 RAYKLYDYVGAP
+255 RAYRLYDYVGAP

-287 DALVKEGKKVG
+287 DALVKEGRKVG

-313 VQAIPATVKV
+313 VGAIPATVKC

-342 DACAAIGQAK
+342 DVCAAIGQAK
-352 QQGLVTF
+352 QEGVISY
-359 AYPKILAGRYGIGS
+359 AYPKVLAGRYGIGS
-373 KDFTPNMCANIY
+373 KDFTPQMCANIF
-385 ANMASAQPK
+385 ANMAAEKPL
-394 DRFVVGIVDDGTPT
+394 DHYVVGIVDDVMNR
-408 AQYILGDE
+408 YILGDE
-416 SFVVPKGD
+416 NFVVPKGD

-473 SHLRFGSD
+473 SHLRFGSE

-486 YFINTADFT
+486 YFINSADFT

-522 PYSAAEIWDH
+522 PYSAAEVWNH
-532 MPDEVEQTIIDKK
+532 MPDEVEQAIIDKK
-545 IKFYVINAA
+545 IKFYVIDAA
-554 KIALENGMGTRTNTV
+554 KIARENGMGTRTNTV

-594 VLKDYAEKAYAKK
+594 VLKDYAEKAYSKK
-607 GMDVVEMN
+607 GQEVVEMN
-615 WKCIEAAANAIE
+615 WKCIEAASAAIE
-627 EVKYPATVAGKAK
+627 EVTYPAAPAGKAK
-640 MPATVAAEAPDFI
+640 MPPAVPAEAPEFVQ
-653 KNVTA
+653 KVSA

-690 VAAFIPQWDPTACI
+690 VAAFIPQWNPTACI
-704 QCANCTAICSHAAIR
+704 QCGNCLAICSHAAIR
-719 IKVYNESALAGAPA
+719 MKVYPAAALAGAPA
-733 AFKSADAKTP
+733 TFKSVDAGKLTQ
-743 KIKAL
+743 KF
-748 GAKVTVQVAP
+748 GEKVTIQVAP

-771 PMSKPKAVKQ
+771 PMKAK
-781 ADGSVKMEP
+781 G
-790 NPKPALKMV
+790 ALKMV
-799 PQIPLRQQ
+799 EQIPLRET
-807 EAANWKH
+807 EAANWKF
-814 FLSIPDVDP
+814 FLSLPEVDT
-823 AKLDTKILLDVQLKR
+823 AKLDTKKLLDSQLKR

-857 LLTQLC
+857 LLTQIC

-889 QRADGRGPAW
+889 QRTDGKGPAW

-906 NAQFGMGMRVSSD
+906 NAQFGMGMRVSAD
-919 KLQAYAFELVAKA
+919 KLHGYAMELVGKA
-932 LANEK
+932 LAGDK
-937 TPAEMKACLEKIQK
+937 TPADMKACLEKIK
-951 VDQFDTKG
+951 AVDQFDEKG
-959 AGVEEM
+959 QGVEQM
-965 RALVAELK
+965 RALVKELK
-973 GYCAAGKAAGCSTCA
+973 GFCEAGKAAGCQTCA

-1002 WVLGGDG
+1002 WILGGDG

-1028 IKILVMDTEVYS
+1028 VKILVMDTEVYS

-1060 SGKVQSKKNL
+1060 SGKAQPKKNL
-1070 GLMQMQYKNVYI
+1070 GLMQMQYKNVYV
-1082 AYVSMGTNPA
+1082 AYVSMGANPA

-1103 YNGPALII
+1103 YDGPALII

-1119 GLATKTGPAHQKAA
+1119 GLLTKTGPAHQKVA
-1133 VESVHFP
+1133 VDSVHFP
-1140 LWRYNPEAA
+1140 LWTYNPTT
-1149 GKKITIDSQDKSDTV
+1149 GKVKLDSADKSATV
-1164 SFAKNAVSKELGENR
+1164 SFAKDAVSKEFGENR

-1185 KVGEEKAMAML
+1185 KVGAEKATAML
-1196 QKSEEGF
+1196 EKAEEGF
-1203 KENYQLIKKLAE
+1203 KENYALLKKLSE
-1215 IS
+1215 M

>member
-48 TNIWGTVPSIVEMES
+48 TNIWGSIPSIVEMES

-93 IPNMYKIAGELCPTV
+93 IPNMYKIAGELVPTV

-113 RSLACQGLCIFG
+113 RSLASNSLCIFG

-158 STLEAKVPFMHFFDG
+158 STLESKVPFLHFFDG
-173 FRTSHEVQKIEEIPT
+173 FRTSHEVQKIEEIPQ
-188 DVIRE
+188 DVIRQ
-193 MIDDKYVEDFRKRA
+193 MIDDKFVEDFRKRA
-207 LDPEHPTMRGTAQ
+207 LDPEHPTMRGTAS
-220 NPDINFQGR
+220 NPDVTFQLR
-229 ESCEKYYQATPAIVQ
+229 EVCNKYYEATPAIVQ
-244 KYMDKLAKLTG
+244 KYMDKLGELTG
-255 RAYKLYDYVGAP
+255 RKYKLYDYVGAA

-272 AIAMGSGCD
+272 VVAMGSGCD

-298 LVKVHL
+298 LLKVHL
-304 YRPFSMKDF
+304 YRPFSMVDF
-313 VQAIPATVKV
+313 VKALPATVKV
-323 ITVLDRTKEPGAIG
+323 VTVLDRVKEPGAIG

-342 DACAAIGQAK
+342 DVAAAIGQALQDGVASFK
-352 QQGLVTF
+352 
-359 AYPKILAGRYGIGS
+359 YPKILAGRYGIGS
-373 KDFTPNMCANIY
+373 KDFTPQMCANVF
-385 ANMASAQPK
+385 ANMTQAKPMDHYA
-394 DRFVVGIVDDGTPT
+394 VGIVDDVTGR
-408 AQYILGDE
+408 YILGDD

-486 YFINTADFT
+486 YFINSADFT

-522 PYSAAEIWDH
+522 PYTAAEVWDH
-532 MPDEVEQTIIDKK
+532 MPDEVEKAIIDKK
-545 IKFYVINAA
+545 LRFYVIDAA
-554 KIALENGMGTRTNTV
+554 KIARENGMGTRTNTV

-594 VLKDYAEKAYAKK
+594 VLKDYAEKAYSKK
-607 GMDVVEMN
+607 GQEVVEMN
-615 WKCIEAAANAIE
+615 WKCIEAASAAIE
-627 EVKYPATVAGKAK
+627 EVKYPSAPAGKAT
-640 MPATVAAEAPDFI
+640 MPAPVPDDAPEFV
-653 KNVTA
+653 KKVSA
-658 KMIAQKGNELP
+658 KMIAQKGDTLKVSELP
-669 VSAIPDDGTWPT
+669 VDGTWPT

-690 VAAFIPQWDPTACI
+690 VAAFIPQWDPSACI
-704 QCANCTAICSHAAIR
+704 QCGNCLAICSHAAIR
-719 IKVYNESALAGAPA
+719 MKVYNDADLAGAPET
-733 AFKSADAKTP
+733 FKSAPAG
-743 KIKAL
+743 AL
-748 GAKVTVQVAP
+748 TKKFGTKVTIQVAP

-771 PMSKPKAVKQ
+771 PMKAK
-781 ADGSVKMEP
+781 G
-790 NPKPALKMV
+790 ALKMV
-799 PQIPLRQQ
+799 EQIPLRKT
-807 EAANWKH
+807 EAANWKF
-814 FLSIPDVDP
+814 FLGLPEVDP
-823 AKLDTKILLDVQLKR
+823 LKLDTKKLLDSQLKR

-857 LLTQLC
+857 LLTQIC

-906 NAQFGMGMRVSSD
+906 NAQFGLGMRVSAD
-919 KLQAYAFELVAKA
+919 KLHGFAMELVDKVLAKDEAPAA
-932 LANEK
+932 LK
-937 TPAEMKACLEKIQK
+937 DILTKIK
-951 VDQFDTKG
+951 SIDQYDEQGK
-959 AGVEEM
+959 GVEEM
-965 RALVAELK
+965 RAAVAKLK
-973 GYCAAGKAAGCSTCA
+973 KALGGCDCKCPTGR

-1002 WVLGGDG
+1002 WILGGDG

-1028 IKILVMDTEVYS
+1028 VKILVMDTEVYS

-1060 SGKVQSKKNL
+1060 SGKVQAKKNL
-1070 GLMQMQYKNVYI
+1070 GLMQMQYKNVYV

-1092 ATVKAFNEAEN
+1092 ATVKAF
-1103 YNGPALII
+1103 
-1111 AYAHCIEQ
+1111 
-1119 GLATKTGPAHQKAA
+1119 
-1133 VESVHFP
+1133 
-1140 LWRYNPEAA
+1140 
-1149 GKKITIDSQDKSDTV
+1149 
-1164 SFAKNAVSKELGENR
+1164 
-1179 FKQLIK
+1179 
-1185 KVGEEKAMAML
+1185 
-1196 QKSEEGF
+1196 
-1203 KENYQLIKKLAE
+1203 
-1215 IS
+1215 

>member
-34 PMAETCDELASACK
+34 PMAETCDELASMCK
-48 TNIWGTVPSIVEMES
+48 TNIWGSIPSIVEMES

-93 IPNMYKIAGELCPTV
+93 IPNMYKIAGELAPTV

-113 RSLACQGLCIFG
+113 RSLASNSLCIFG

-145 VQEAHDMA
+145 VQESHDMA

-158 STLEAKVPFMHFFDG
+158 ATLESKVPFLHFFDG
-173 FRTSHEVQKIEEIPT
+173 FRTSHEVQKIDEIPT
-188 DVIRE
+188 EVIRE
-193 MIDDKYVEDFRKRA
+193 MIDDKFVEDFRARA
-207 LDPEHPTMRGTAQ
+207 LDPEHPTMRGTAS
-220 NPDINFQGR
+220 NPDVTFQLR
-229 ESCEKYYQATPAIVQ
+229 EVCNKYYDATPAIVQ

-255 RAYKLYDYVGAP
+255 RAYKLYDYVGAA

-272 AIAMGSGCD
+272 VVAMGSGCD

-298 LVKVHL
+298 LLKVHL
-304 YRPFSMKDF
+304 YRPFSMVDF
-313 VQAIPATVKV
+313 VKAIPATVKV
-323 ITVLDRTKEPGAIG
+323 VTVLDRVKEPGAIG

-342 DACAAIGQAK
+342 DVAAAIGQ
-352 QQGLVTF
+352 GLQDGVVSF
-359 AYPKILAGRYGIGS
+359 KYPKILAGRYGIGS
-373 KDFTPNMCANIY
+373 KDFTPQMCANVY
-385 ANMASAQPK
+385 ANMAK
-394 DRFVVGIVDDGTPT
+394 DKPMDKFCVGIVDDVTGR
-408 AQYILGDE
+408 YILGDD

-455 YAQGYFE
+455 FAQGYFE

-486 YFINTADFT
+486 YFINSADFT

-502 LEKYDMLKAAKPG
+502 LEKYDMLKSAKPG

-522 PYSAAEIWDH
+522 PYTAAEIWDH
-532 MPDEVEQTIIDKK
+532 MPDEVEQAIIDKK
-545 IKFYVINAA
+545 LKFYVIDAA
-554 KIALENGMGTRTNTV
+554 KIARENGMGTRTNTV

-579 ITLKK
+579 IKLAK
-584 ADGTVLDPIQ
+584 ADGTELDPIQ
-594 VLKDYAEKAYAKK
+594 VLKDYAEKAYSKK
-607 GMDVVEMN
+607 GQEVVEMN
-615 WKCIEAAANAIE
+615 WKCIEAASAAIE
-627 EVKYPATVAGKAK
+627 EVKYPSAPAGKAK
-640 MPATVAAEAPDFI
+640 MPAAVPADAPDFV
-653 KNVTA
+653 KQVSA
-658 KMIAQKGNELP
+658 KMIAQKGDTLKVSELP
-669 VSAIPDDGTWPT
+669 VDGTWPT

-704 QCANCTAICSHAAIR
+704 QCGNCLAICSHAAIR
-719 IKVYNESALAGAPA
+719 MKVYPAAELANAPA
-733 AFKSADAKTP
+733 TFKSVDAGKLTS
-743 KIKAL
+743 KF
-748 GAKVTVQVAP
+748 GEKVTIQVAP

-771 PMSKPKAVKQ
+771 PMKAK
-781 ADGSVKMEP
+781 G
-790 NPKPALKMV
+790 ALKMV
-799 PQIPLRQQ
+799 EQIPLRKT
-807 EAANWKH
+807 EAENWKF
-814 FLSIPDVDP
+814 FLGLPEVDP
-823 AKLDTKILLDVQLKR
+823 LKLNTKMLLDSQLKR

-857 LLTQLC
+857 LLTQIC

-906 NAQFGMGMRVSSD
+906 NAQFGLGMRVSAD
-919 KLQAYAFELVAKA
+919 KLYGFAMELVDKVLAKDEA
-932 LANEK
+932 PAAIKDVLTKIKSIDQYDEK
-937 TPAEMKACLEKIQK
+937 GQ
-951 VDQFDTKG
+951 
-959 AGVEEM
+959 GVEQM
-965 RALVAELK
+965 RAAVAELK
-973 GYCAAGKAAGCSTCA
+973 AALGGNCCSGKEGVACTCPIGR

-1060 SGKVQSKKNL
+1060 SGKVQAKKNL
-1070 GLMQMQYKNVYI
+1070 GLMQMQYKNVYV

-1103 YNGPALII
+1103 YNGPAIII

-1119 GLATKTGPAHQKAA
+1119 GLLTKTGPAHQKAA

-1140 LWRYNPEAA
+1140 LWTYNPTT
-1149 GKKITIDSQDKSDTV
+1149 GKVKLDSADKSDTV
-1164 SFAKNAVSKELGENR
+1164 SFAANAVSKELGENR
-1179 FKQLIK
+1179 FKQLVK
-1185 KVGEEKAMAML
+1185 KIGQDKAMEML
-1196 QKSEEGF
+1196 KGAEQGF
-1203 KENYQLIKKLAE
+1203 KDNYALLKKLAE
-1215 IS
+1215 M

>member
-34 PMAETCDELASACK
+34 PMAETCDELASMCK
-48 TNIWGTVPSIVEMES
+48 TNIWGSIPSIVEMES

-93 IPNMYKIAGELCPTV
+93 IPNMYKIAGELCPSV

-113 RSLACQGLCIFG
+113 RSLASNSLCIFG

-158 STLEAKVPFMHFFDG
+158 ATLKSKIPFLHFFDG
-173 FRTSHEVQKIEEIPT
+173 FRTSHEVQKIDEIPQ
-188 DVIRE
+188 DVIRQ
-193 MIDDKYVEDFRKRA
+193 MIDEEYVEDFRRRA
-207 LDPEHPTMRGTAQ
+207 LDPEHPTMRGTAS
-220 NPDINFQGR
+220 NPDVTFQLR
-229 ESCEKYYQATPAIVQ
+229 EVCNKYYEATPAIVQ
-244 KYMDKLAKLTG
+244 EYMDRLAKLTG
-255 RAYKLYDYVGAP
+255 RAYKLYDYVGAK

-272 AIAMGSGCD
+272 VVAMGSGCD

-298 LVKVHL
+298 LLKVHL
-304 YRPFSMKDF
+304 YRPFSMVDF
-313 VQAIPATVKV
+313 VKALPATVKV
-323 ITVLDRTKEPGAIG
+323 VTVLDRVKEPGAIG

-342 DACAAIGQAK
+342 DVAAAIGQ
-352 QQGLVTF
+352 GLQDGVVSF
-359 AYPKILAGRYGIGS
+359 KYPKILAGRYGIGS
-373 KDFTPNMCANIY
+373 KDFTPQMCANVF
-385 ANMASAQPK
+385 ANMAK
-394 DRFVVGIVDDGTPT
+394 DKPMDHFCVGIVDDVTGR
-408 AQYILGDE
+408 YILGDD

-455 YAQGYFE
+455 FAQGYFE

-473 SHLRFGSD
+473 SHLRFGSEK
-481 MIRSP
+481 IRSP
-486 YFINTADFT
+486 YFINSADFT

-522 PYSAAEIWDH
+522 PYTAAEVWDH
-532 MPDEVEQTIIDKK
+532 MPDEVEQAIIDKK
-545 IKFYVINAA
+545 LKFYVIDAA
-554 KIALENGMGTRTNTV
+554 KIARENGMGTRTNTV

-594 VLKDYAEKAYAKK
+594 VLKDYAEKAYSKK
-607 GMDVVEMN
+607 GQEVVEMN
-615 WKCIEAAANAIE
+615 WKCIEAASAAIE
-627 EVKYPATVAGKAK
+627 EVKYPSAPAGKAK
-640 MPATVAAEAPDFI
+640 MPAAVPADAPEFV
-653 KNVTA
+653 KKVSA
-658 KMIAQKGNELP
+658 KMIAQKGDTLKVSELP
-669 VSAIPDDGTWPT
+669 VDGTWPT

-690 VAAFIPQWDPTACI
+690 VAAFIPQWDPAACI
-704 QCANCTAICSHAAIR
+704 QCGNCLAICSHAAIR
-719 IKVYNESALAGAPA
+719 MKVYNDGDLAGAPA
-733 AFKSADAKTP
+733 TFKSAEA
-743 KIKAL
+743 KAL
-748 GAKVTVQVAP
+748 TKGFGSKVTIQVAP

-771 PMSKPKAVKQ
+771 PMKAK
-781 ADGSVKMEP
+781 G
-790 NPKPALKMV
+790 ALKMV
-799 PQIPLRQQ
+799 EQIPLRKT
-807 EAANWKH
+807 EAENWKF
-814 FLSIPDVDP
+814 FLNLPEVDP
-823 AKLDTKILLDVQLKR
+823 AKLDTRKLLDSQLKR

-857 LLTQLC
+857 LLTQIC

-889 QRADGRGPAW
+889 QRADGKGPAW

-906 NAQFGMGMRVSSD
+906 NAQFGLGMRVSAD
-919 KLQAYAFELVAKA
+919 KLHGFAMELVDKVI
-932 LANEK
+932 ANEK
-937 TPAEMKACLEKIQK
+937 TPAEMKALCEKIK
-951 VDQFDTKG
+951 GVDQYDEKG
-959 AGVEEM
+959 QGVEQM
-965 RALVAELK
+965 RALVKDLK
-973 GYCAAGKAAGCSTCA
+973 KGCEAGKANGCPICA

-1060 SGKVQSKKNL
+1060 SGKVQAKKNL
-1070 GLMQMQYKNVYI
+1070 GLMQMQYKNVYV

-1103 YNGPALII
+1103 YNGPAIII

-1119 GLATKTGPAHQKAA
+1119 GLLTKTGPAHQKAA

-1140 LWRYNPEAA
+1140 LWRYNPTV
-1149 GKKITIDSQDKSDTV
+1149 GKLQLDSADKSDTV
-1164 SFAKNAVSKELGENR
+1164 SFAANAVSKELGENR
-1179 FKQLIK
+1179 FKQLVK
-1185 KVGEEKAMAML
+1185 KIGQDKAMEML
-1196 QKSEEGF
+1196 KGAEQGF
-1203 KENYQLIKKLAE
+1203 KENYALLKKLSE
-1215 IS
+1215 M